1 MKPIIF
7 DNMVDKTRE
16 PMGESIQ
23 VEFSDKHHVVDVE
36 SPLGLFPN
44 KSLAEI
50 SEAARL
56 AGQDFLAMFGRE

>member
-1 MKPIIF
+1 MEPTVF
-7 DNMVDKTRE
+7 DNLVDKTRE

-23 VEFSDKHHVVDVE
+23 VEFSDKHVVDVE
-36 SPLGLFPN
+36 SPSGLFPN

-56 AGQDFLAMFGRE
+56 AGQDFLAMFRRE